1 MPSDMDMNV
10 KSTKVIALNSKNIEL
25 IIAIQLLADSKHHEF
40 AREWANQ
47 MYEKLSTD
55 SLKMLSIVAQ
65 TCLQGMELIE
75 FVLEGYIFDDIDELC
90 QTILDYDGIE
100 FLHKITGEQIGIER
114 IKGIV
119 NKKENLND
127 VIFEFPW
134 LVRENT
140 GALHHAFF
148 ETDGYKQAFVNLIKE
163 LDNDLFNNKLKE
175 LKEKY
180 QKAVEDMSIRI
191 IKTETK
197 ALVQEVIGKK
207 WEIKDLEEYYFVPS
221 YFISP
226 HHLMIY
232 NHKSIVIAYD
242 MISDRSAKIEEGK
255 GIASALSVISDKTR
269 LEILRHIIS
278 EPTYGKVLAA
288 MLNLTTATISHH
300 LEQLKAAGFIKE
312 HKEKNIKYFSA
323 NIEKVDSLLEDV
335 KNYLYNK

>member
-10 KSTKVIALNSKNIEL
+10 KGTKVLAINSKNIEL

-47 MYEKLSTD
+47 MYDKLSAD
-55 SLKMLSIVAQ
+55 SMKTLSIIAQ

-75 FVLEGYIFDDIDELC
+75 FVLEGYIFDDTEKLYK
-90 QTILDYDGIE
+90 TILEYDNIE

-114 IKGIV
+114 IKNIING
-119 NKKENLND
+119 KESLKN
-127 VIFEFPW
+127 VVAEFPW
-134 LVRENT
+134 LVRDSINPLEYSFFNT
-140 GALHHAFF
+140 
-148 ETDGYKQAFVNLIKE
+148 DNYKNQLVELLIE
-163 LDNDLFNNKLKE
+163 INNDIFNNKLQE
-175 LKEKY
+175 LKNIY
-180 QKAVEDMSIRI
+180 QKAIEDMNIRI
-191 IKTETK
+191 IKTEIK
-197 ALVQEVIGKK
+197 ALAQEVIGKK
-207 WEIKDLEEYYFVPS
+207 WNIKDLQEYFFVPS

-242 MISDRSAKIEEGK
+242 MINDRNEKIKERIDIAK
-255 GIASALSVISDKTR
+255 SLSVISDKTR

-300 LEQLKAAGFIKE
+300 LDQLKAAGFINE